1 VKNLH
6 RGHVSKSFGLKEL
19 PDESNNHTLNENK
32 NTFASLTIKKKPK
45 PSNEK
50 KDDDEEEKEEE
61 KPVDPVKSEKKSL
74 FDRLPISRDFKPR
87 ARFRNFSHISEFGNG
102 LEVSTKSKTNKRD
115 KIDEFLEKKRERNT
129 SKRLFG
135 RNKKNF
141 D

>member
-19 PDESNNHTLNENK
+19 PDESNNHTLNENII
-32 NTFASLTIKKKPK
+32 TYASLTIKKKPK